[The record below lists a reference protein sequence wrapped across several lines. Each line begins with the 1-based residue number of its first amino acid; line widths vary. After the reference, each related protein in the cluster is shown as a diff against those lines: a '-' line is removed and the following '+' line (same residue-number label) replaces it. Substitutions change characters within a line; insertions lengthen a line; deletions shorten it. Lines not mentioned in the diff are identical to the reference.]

1 MKIKIKNKIISDFNK
16 PFFVAEAGIN
26 YDGNFKKCFKLI
38 DAAKKA
44 GADAIKF
51 QSHLAEHEMLDTNV
65 TLAHSSKETVF
76 QLMKKCE
83 LSESQ
88 HRKLKKYCPSCF
100 FTKILARLI
109 RSRKTIL
116 FSRIYSSNLYRTN
129 FKIRMEFRN

>member
-83 LSESQ
+83 LC
-88 HRKLKKYCPSCF
+88 HKPDKLHYRVKS
-100 FTKILARLI
+100 KIYTSWI
-109 RSRKTIL
+109 FCCK
-116 FSRIYSSNLYRTN
+116 
-129 FKIRMEFRN
+129 E